1 MDSKIDMLLQTGVL
15 GSPVKRST
23 ARTFV
28 EPEVE
33 ADGSDEDS
41 LDDEDEY
48 EENRAPSPSRKGK
61 LKEYSLDA
69 VNGR

>member
-33 ADGSDEDS
+33 ADDSDDGS

-48 EENRAPSPSRKGK
+48 DDDRPPSPSRKGK
-61 LKEYSLDA
+61 FKEYSLDDM
-69 VNGR
+69 NE